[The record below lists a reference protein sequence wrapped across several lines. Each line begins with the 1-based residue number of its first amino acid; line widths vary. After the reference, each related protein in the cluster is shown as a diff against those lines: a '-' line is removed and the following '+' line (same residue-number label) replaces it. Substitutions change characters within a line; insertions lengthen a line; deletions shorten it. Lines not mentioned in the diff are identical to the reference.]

1 MRLYLSS
8 CAPATAL
15 KKKKKGYKLKVGLRV
30 RVRVI
35 TPMFA
40 IAPLKLRVPWESAII
55 ITSRTIIYTSNKM
68 SRQLIQ

>member
-40 IAPLKLRVPWESAII
+40 IAPLKLRVPWESAILQAELL
-55 ITSRTIIYTSNKM
+55 Y
-68 SRQLIQ
+68 IQATKCHAN